1 MRDARRRGRKRKLGE
16 DGYDGVDEEDVVGS
30 DGYLKLQS
38 VHVDGLGTEQVW
50 GQARRVL
57 EAVCGEVERGVKESV
72 GFKKWY
78 IRFAETVNG
87 RLAAAGFML
96 CLMREMWEPGHP
108 SLVEQVQQVVT
119 PLAAHTPGFIVA
131 VYAGVVDMFT

>member
-1 MRDARRRGRKRKLGE
+1 MLVEAREERNKEVLLGRTELGE
-16 DGYDGVDEEDVVGS
+16 KWEIERRDRTRLGNGGGVEKERGGVRTVVGKKE
-30 DGYLKLQS
+30 GK
-38 VHVDGLGTEQVW
+38 E
-50 GQARRVL
+50 
-57 EAVCGEVERGVKESV
+57 EVEMVGKESS

-87 RLAAAGFML
+87 RLAAAGFLL

-108 SLVEQVQQVVT
+108 SLAEQVQQVVT